1 MYSFDKDLWHV
12 RKPSQDQ
19 EEENEDNNRRK
30 ARRNN
35 QIRRT

>member
-19 EEENEDNNRRK
+19 DQDQDIQEEDNRRK
-30 ARRNN
+30 
-35 QIRRT
+35 IYG